1 MSDTSKKLSKN
12 AKRREKAREKKLSQL
27 VEERKKE
34 ERTVVKV
41 DPTIAVK
48 QQLADAKANGVYINY
63 FHLILPFN
71 Y

>member
-1 MSDTSKKLSKN
+1 MANFTNKN
-12 AKRREKAREKKLSQL
+12 YMSQL

-63 FHLILPFN
+63 LDLILPFN